1 MKQTVILNDDLKIE
15 ATNLYTDE
23 VVDPQSGKK
32 RKTVH
37 VDFKV
42 TSEDYHRVATFL
54 YKNDFDVNVPAS
66 NVRFPATIQ
75 KYTTSVT
82 NLYKENQVGD
92 YSLTLIEKSD

>member
-42 TSEDYHRVATFL
+42 TSEDYHRVATF
-54 YKNDFDVNVPAS
+54 F
-66 NVRFPATIQ
+66 IQ
-75 KYTTSVT
+75 KRLRRKRSCIKRKIPCYHSEIHDIR
-82 NLYKENQVGD
+82 YKF
-92 YSLTLIEKSD
+92 I